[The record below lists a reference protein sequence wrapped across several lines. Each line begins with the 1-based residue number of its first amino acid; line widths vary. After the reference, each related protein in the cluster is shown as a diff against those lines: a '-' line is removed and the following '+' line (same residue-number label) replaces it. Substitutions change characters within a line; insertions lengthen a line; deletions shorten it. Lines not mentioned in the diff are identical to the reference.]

1 MSDAERQH
9 YLRILHRLQELA
21 WKYGPPLEPPAEEVA
36 CVPTWGPVGVLAA
49 RSGASHGQ
57 LHAQLRRAVPGPASA
72 AADADVLERRRDH
85 LMALLGGAG

>member
-21 WKYGPPLEPPAEEVA
+21 WKYGPPLEPPAEELE

-49 RSGASHGQ
+49 RM
-57 LHAQLRRAVPGPASA
+57 LTEEDL
-72 AADADVLERRRDH
+72 DH
-85 LMALLGGAG
+85 LLAHHREMIGVERARSGKHGVREPKGADW